1 MGDFASPF
9 RQPPPAPSK
18 SNLPTLYYG
27 LVVIATAALLLALYN
42 LLIVRWC
49 TRSHQIQRAPGRR
62 SPLVEIST
70 SQSCVNPNRN
80 LLSSFKYKK
89 GVAADEQGVELN
101 DCECAVCLSAFEEGE
116 EVTRW
121 LAVSSTCR
129 EYTASKFSRKCAGLR
144 QLSLMDFVFP
154 VGKGNSDN
162 VSCVVGICG
171 PVGMIITNKEYR

>member
-27 LVVIATAALLLALYN
+27 LVVIATAALLLVLYN

-49 TRSHQIQRAPGRR
+49 TRSHQIQRAPRRR
-62 SPLVEIST
+62 SPSVEIST
-70 SQSCVNPNRN
+70 SQSCGNPNRN
-80 LLSSFKYKK
+80 LLSSFRYKK

-116 EVTRW
+116 EVRKLPQCKHSFHAPCIDMW
-121 LAVSSTCR
+121 LYSHSDCPLCR
-129 EYTASKFSRKCAGLR
+129 S
-144 QLSLMDFVFP
+144 P
-154 VGKGNSDN
+154 VGWRCHRHVVYTQQANSQEN
-162 VSCVVGICG
+162 VQDSGSSV
-171 PVGMIITNKEYR
+171 

>member
-9 RQPPPAPSK
+9 RQPPPTPPK

-27 LVVIATAALLLALYN
+27 IVVIATAALLLALYN

-49 TRSHQIQRAPGRR
+49 TRSHQIQRAPRQR
-62 SPLVEIST
+62 SLLEEIST
-70 SQSCVNPNRN
+70 SQRCENPNRN

-101 DCECAVCLSAFEEGE
+101 NCDCAVCLSAFEEGE

-121 LAVSSTCR
+121 LAVSATCR
-129 EYTASKFSRKCAGLR
+129 VYTASKFSRKCAGLR

-154 VGKGNSDN
+154 IGKRNSDYI
-162 VSCVVGICG
+162 SCVVGICDLSG
-171 PVGMIITNKEYR
+171 